1 MAYATMYTYHYI
13 CNKICGIAYARE
25 IITKNT
31 ERFAY
36 NVWVA
41 GKVNESKKED
51 MRCLLPSAS
60 LGVVQWASIN
70 CLSSLPCQGNGEE
83 QRLIS
88 LQWNRRFKIR
98 STAGN
103 QFI

>member
-1 MAYATMYTYHYI
+1 MESCGGDCVENNRIGLTKCVMAEVTHGDVQVCDVVNANKLKEEIGIEQEMAYATMFTFHYI

-41 GKVNESKKED
+41 G
-51 MRCLLPSAS
+51 
-60 LGVVQWASIN
+60 
-70 CLSSLPCQGNGEE
+70 
-83 QRLIS
+83 
-88 LQWNRRFKIR
+88 
-98 STAGN
+98 
-103 QFI
+103 

>member
-1 MAYATMYTYHYI
+1 MAYATMFTFHYI
-13 CNKICGIAYARE
+13 CNIIYEIAYARE

-31 ERFAY
+31 EQFAY
-36 NVWVA
+36 NVWVV
-41 GKVNESKKED
+41 GLVNESNKED
-51 MRCLLPSAS
+51 MRRLVPSAS
-60 LGVVQWASIN
+60 LWVVQWATIN
-70 CLSSLPCQGNGEE
+70 YLSSLPCQGNGEE

-88 LQWNRRFKIR
+88 SKWNRRIKIR